1 MLTGSLSRGR
11 DYQGLPGGRRIRKK
25 TMNLVSIYTRE
36 QAIEDGV
43 LMMLDVFFRDQ
54 QKAMTLNERIRFCQ
68 AIGNLQKRRNAKFPL
83 GDLVV
88 TTNAAAKLNAI
99 DAFELLVRHE
109 SGDWGE
115 VCEEDR
121 ETNERALKDG
131 SRLFSV
137 YEEEG
142 ENGASMRVYVITE
155 WNREA
160 TTILLPEDY

>member
-1 MLTGSLSRGR
+1 
-11 DYQGLPGGRRIRKK
+11 
-25 TMNLVSIYTRE
+25 MNLVSIYTRE

-54 QKAMTLNERIRFCQ
+54 QKAMTLNERIPFCQ
-68 AIGNLQKRRNAKFPL
+68 AIGSLQERRNAKFPL
-83 GDLVV
+83 GDLVI

-142 ENGASMRVYVITE
+142 ENGASMRVYVTTE

-160 TTILLPEDY
+160 TTILPEDY

>member
-1 MLTGSLSRGR
+1 MESGS
-11 DYQGLPGGRRIRKK
+11 
-25 TMNLVSIYTRE
+25 
-36 QAIEDGV
+36 
-43 LMMLDVFFRDQ
+43 
-54 QKAMTLNERIRFCQ
+54 
-68 AIGNLQKRRNAKFPL
+68 GNLQNRRNAKFPL

-121 ETNERALKDG
+121 ETNEHALKDA

-137 YEEEG
+137 YEREG
-142 ENGASMRVYVITE
+142 ENKCRVRFYVITE